1 MVPLLA
7 AWSDGGADD
16 DSTAAPAGP
25 DPQLTDRACEVS
37 PDLGVAVTCHWLIVP
52 EDRDQPS
59 DGEIRLAVVL
69 LRSRSTDARP
79 DPVVFLAGGPG
90 DSGTDGLEGWAESR
104 LLDNRDLVLLDQ
116 RGTGV
121 SQPVLECPERE
132 EAVVRNLGRDEG
144 YEEELGDYRRAIGQ
158 CWRRLVR
165 DGVDL
170 DAYDTEASA
179 ADVADL
185 RVALGVDEWNLYGVS
200 YGTRLALATMRSHP
214 EGIRSVVL
222 DSVYPTTVGGL
233 ARLGAAADRSFAAL
247 FDGCDA
253 DPACSE
259 AYPDLE
265 ATFGSVVDRFNETPF
280 EGTVDLGEPFGVV
293 PLAITGDDIV
303 AGLFDALYD
312 TDLIPLL
319 PSIGAD
325 LQEGETG
332 AIPAIAQQGI
342 PFLNDAAEGTY
353 LSVDCADSG
362 RLGARRNRELLD
374 RPGDKAG
381 LFVYASDA
389 FCADWDVEPLP
400 RAFNRP
406 VRSRIPALVIAG
418 TYDPVTPPGDSKAAA
433 RALKNATYVEFDGWG
448 HAVTDTDEDCP
459 LAIRQAFL
467 DDPAA
472 VLDTSCAGAFE
483 PSFDV

>member
-7 AWSDGGADD
+7 AWSGGGAD
-16 DSTAAPAGP
+16 DSTAAPEGP
-25 DPQLTDRACEVS
+25 DPQLTDRACEVP

-59 DGEIRLAVVL
+59 DEEIRLAVLL
-69 LRSRSTDARP
+69 LRSRSAEARP
-79 DPVVFLAGGPG
+79 DPVIFLAGGPG
-90 DSGTDGLEGWAESR
+90 DSGTDGLEGWADSR

-116 RGTGV
+116 RGTGA

-158 CWRRLVR
+158 CRRRLVR
-165 DGVDL
+165 GGVDL

-200 YGTRLALATMRSHP
+200 YGTRLALATMRSYP
-214 EGIRSVVL
+214 EGIRAVVL

-233 ARLGAAADRSFAAL
+233 APVGAAADRSFAAL
-247 FDGCDA
+247 VDGCDA
-253 DPACSE
+253 DPACSA

-265 ATFGSVVDRFNETPF
+265 ATVESVVERFNAVPF
-280 EGTVDLGEPFGVV
+280 EGAVDLGEPFGVV
-293 PLAITGDDIV
+293 PLVITGDDIV
-303 AGLFDALYD
+303 AGLSDALYD

-319 PSIGAD
+319 PSIAAD
-325 LQEGETG
+325 LEEGDTG
-332 AIPAIAQQGI
+332 VLPTIAQQGI
-342 PFLNDAAEGTY
+342 PFVNDDAEGTY

-381 LFVYASDA
+381 LFVYVSHA
-389 FCADWDVEPLP
+389 FCPEWDVEALP

-406 VRSRIPALVIAG
+406 VRSPIPALVMAG
-418 TYDPVTPPGDSKAAA
+418 TYDPATPPGDSKVAA

-459 LAIRQAFL
+459 LTIRQAFL
-467 DDPAA
+467 DDPTAA
-472 VLDTSCAGAFE
+472 LDTSCAAAFE
-483 PSFDV
+483 PTFDA